1 VVSRR
6 LIAAFAL
13 TGCLLA
19 AGPPVMA
26 RAPNDKTAHCDFNSI
41 LRDYAFGLGAYRK
54 KDFGTALSR
63 WRPLAARGFQ
73 PAARWI
79 AVLFANGRGVARD
92 LVEAAYWARIAT
104 HGLDIRAGKIAGV
117 IDKRLS
123 GEDKAEARRRFKK
136 WKPDAADCWTRG
148 SRAERVDDFGFNS
161 RFGIGVS
168 IDPRLKK
175 PAADLVF
182 ARFDDLIDRAR
193 SSIPMGFLYLKAV
206 ERVEVHI
213 GDRYDRFLRFEPR
226 TKDHVLQMSIG
237 NFLDKTPEYAA
248 KAIAYEAYR
257 HIYGRLGDSEFKDPY
272 VATYKDKRLT
282 GSIYPDVDNQEFF
295 KVMKQV
301 ADLTSTLPKD
311 LQIPYRVVDEI
322 RYTPHSKYF
331 EKSGVLD
338 GGVAYYDRRWSHPG
352 RRIIFLRRNLRF
364 SSPVDTLLSVIHEG
378 VHVVQDI
385 RSESFEDRIL
395 EKRIRLENLEKAK
408 KGKGPEAGTI
418 RIELARMDDYV
429 KRWRRG
435 VLKEGRLVQDIR
447 FECEA
452 TMTEIEV
459 AKAVGAPPEMVERS
473 QYLSLCDD
481 ARVAIARW
489 KEGLFRKKG
498 R

>member
-1 VVSRR
+1 
-6 LIAAFAL
+6 
-13 TGCLLA
+13 
-19 AGPPVMA
+19 
-26 RAPNDKTAHCDFNSI
+26 
-41 LRDYAFGLGAYRK
+41 
-54 KDFGTALSR
+54 
-63 WRPLAARGFQ
+63 
-73 PAARWI
+73 
-79 AVLFANGRGVARD
+79 
-92 LVEAAYWARIAT
+92 
-104 HGLDIRAGKIAGV
+104 
-117 IDKRLS
+117 
-123 GEDKAEARRRFKK
+123 
-136 WKPDAADCWTRG
+136 
-148 SRAERVDDFGFNS
+148 
-161 RFGIGVS
+161 
-168 IDPRLKK
+168 
-175 PAADLVF
+175 
-182 ARFDDLIDRAR
+182 
-193 SSIPMGFLYLKAV
+193 
-206 ERVEVHI
+206 
-213 GDRYDRFLRFEPR
+213 
-226 TKDHVLQMSIG
+226 MSIG

-301 ADLTSTLPKD
+301 ADLASTLPRD
-311 LQIPYRVVDEI
+311 LQIPYRVIDEI

-418 RIELARMDDYV
+418 RMELARMDDYV

-459 AKAVGAPPEMVERS
+459 TKAVGAPPEMVERS

-481 ARVAIARW
+481 ARIAIARW
-489 KEGLFRKKG
+489 KDCFARKTAEAAPGDSRRQRLRVSLTFNPRQSMAPRIGLCGALFSFIFAARGFVMTAVAKERNDPGGPRHGRGRTHHSDKG
-498 R
+498 RRD